1 MSFLKDTLSFVLSAL
16 RGLVRYAF
24 FVHIFLLFVCYYSAY
39 FYPGSF
45 ILLPLFSLLFPV
57 FLFLN
62 LLWMIFFII
71 FFRFKKFIV
80 ALFVQLFFLS
90 EIKKYYNV
98 SFPDEI
104 KDADYTISVMSFNVK
119 LFDLYNWQNNHQTRQ
134 KIFEYLKKHPADIMC
149 FQEFYTS
156 EDSNDFNN
164 LQDLQK
170 IFPDRYFHYE
180 YFVTIRKNDHWGLL
194 TISKYPI
201 IKKSVIHFNNAKN
214 NGCIYSDVLF
224 NKDTIRV
231 FNLHLQSYN
240 LYKKKKWRPNQKPDD
255 ENFYQALDSTAKGTN
270 LLQKI
275 FYNNILK
282 IQQAESILKVNENCK
297 YPTIIAGDFNDIPHS
312 YLMRMIGKKY
322 KDAFVEKGNG
332 WGITYHD
339 KIYLRIDYIFHDQQ
353 FHALD
358 FDTEN
363 TDETK
368 YLSDHYPIRSILRLK
383 KSEIKKE

>member
-1 MSFLKDTLSFVLSAL
+1 
-16 RGLVRYAF
+16 
-24 FVHIFLLFVCYYSAY
+24 
-39 FYPGSF
+39 
-45 ILLPLFSLLFPV
+45 
-57 FLFLN
+57 
-62 LLWMIFFII
+62 
-71 FFRFKKFIV
+71 
-80 ALFVQLFFLS
+80 
-90 EIKKYYNV
+90 
-98 SFPDEI
+98 
-104 KDADYTISVMSFNVK
+104 VK
-119 LFDLYNWQNNHQTRQ
+119 LFDLYNWQNNHLTRQ

-170 IFPDRYFHYE
+170 IFPNHYFHYE

-201 IKKSVIHFNNAKN
+201 VKKSVIHFNNAKN
-214 NGCIYSDVLF
+214 NGCIYSDILF

-240 LYKKKKWRPNQKPDD
+240 LYKKKKWKPNQKPDD
-255 ENFYQALDSTAKGTN
+255 ENFYQALDSSAKGRN
-270 LLQKI
+270 FFQKI
-275 FYNNILK
+275 FHNNILK
-282 IQQAESILKVNENCK
+282 TQQAESILKINENVT

-312 YLMRMIGKKY
+312 YLMRLIRKKY

-339 KIYLRIDYIFHDQQ
+339 KIYLRIDYIFHDSQ
-353 FHALD
+353 FKVLD

-363 TDETK
+363 NDETK
-368 YLSDHYPIRSILRLK
+368 HLSDHYPIRSILQLK
-383 KSEIKKE
+383 K